1 VETVAATH
9 GRGRRRAAI
18 AASCLA
24 LLAAMPATAAAAPY
38 ARAPW
43 KTSTHPHA
51 FGQAPE
57 LSPSGKSVVAGEDHG
72 QGMQLYR
79 SRLDGS
85 RQRCL
90 TCTMSPPNMVPVW
103 RPQGDRI
110 LFHAWRT
117 NRITIGAPGFGG
129 LGSNLSVMRP
139 DGSDVVE
146 LTTDPE
152 GEDNFHAYWSPD
164 GRQVVWTHI
173 NCNFVE
179 DEGRCRWDIRLA
191 RYRQGGDRGPRLA
204 DIRVVRPGNGHF
216 YETQWWAPDGSGFL
230 FTESVDTAVNLELF
244 FYRLKGAKVTR
255 LTDNLAWD
263 EQAIFTPDMKSV
275 IFMSSR
281 DHPGFYNTY
290 STLADAISVRA
301 SYDHVLSLPIFE
313 VGFLQPVFPEATD
326 LYQLDLR
333 TQSVRRLT
341 DDGDD
346 GWIIPEFV
354 WDHRRDRL
362 FWTESKF
369 VDGVRVDL
377 PPDVG
382 GDVGELSA
390 LITDPG
396 RVDTTRCVTERNL
409 TCLLDRRT
417 RVLKFDRRR

>member
-1 VETVAATH
+1 MA
-9 GRGRRRAAI
+9 
-18 AASCLA
+18 LL
-24 LLAAMPATAAAAPY
+24 LLAALIVPASAAADAGSY

-43 KTSTHPHA
+43 KTSTHPYT

-57 LSPSGKSVVAGEDHG
+57 LSPNARNVVFNDDQGE
-72 QGMQLYR
+72 GMQLYR
-79 SRLDGS
+79 SRVNGS
-85 RQRCL
+85 RRRCL
-90 TCTMSPPNMVPVW
+90 TCGMAPPNMVPVW

-129 LGSNLSVMRP
+129 LGSNLSVMKP

-152 GEDNFHAYWSPD
+152 GVDNFHAYWSPN
-164 GRQVVWTHI
+164 GRKVVWTHI
-173 NCNFVE
+173 NCNFVTE
-179 DEGRCRWDIRLA
+179 DGRCRWDIRLA
-191 RYRQGGDRGPRLA
+191 RYEQGGEEGPRLENMR
-204 DIRVVRPGNGHF
+204 IVRPGSGHF

-244 FYRLKGAKVTR
+244 FYRTKGAEITR

-290 STLADAISVRA
+290 STVADAIDLTA
-301 SYDHVLSLPIFE
+301 SFDHVLSLPIFE
-313 VGFLQPVFPEATD
+313 VGFLQPVLPEATD
-326 LYQLDLR
+326 LYQLDLKS
-333 TQSVRRLT
+333 QAVRRLT
-341 DDGDD
+341 HDGED

-354 WDHRRDRL
+354 WDDRRDRL

-377 PPDVG
+377 PPD
-382 GDVGELSA
+382 
-390 LITDPG
+390 PG
-396 RVDTTRCVTERNL
+396 QDLRDLGSMIANPGQVNTTRCVTERNL

-417 RVLKFDRRR
+417 RFLKFDRRR